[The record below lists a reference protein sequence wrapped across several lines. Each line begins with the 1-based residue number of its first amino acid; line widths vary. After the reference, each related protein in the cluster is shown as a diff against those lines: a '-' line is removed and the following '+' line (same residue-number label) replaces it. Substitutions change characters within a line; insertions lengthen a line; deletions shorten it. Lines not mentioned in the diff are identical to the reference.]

1 MPEQTLGR
9 GLRRMFA
16 GSDIKEQVSVVGT
29 KAFMEF
35 VQSIKSEGV
44 EIERIAMGAGTQ
56 AKSPVVIE
64 VEEENDKKDI
74 AALDIELPILT
85 PRIYREYK
93 NFSEIDITHF
103 DKPINEKPFSEQEQR
118 EIVFKDIATDEISHT
133 TLLNHVNPAPNNM
146 IAFFVNNIK
155 RDLRLVGGH
164 EILHG
169 KVKDFLQNQL
179 FGKAVMLDNLNIMRN
194 LSEPV
199 VTKTIYDFFKTEI
212 NRLTIK
218 DKGEAVIDDHI
229 RLRKTRPFSA
239 NQQAFY
245 QPKKSV
251 FNKIIGDSEFELKF
265 ASFLDGCDDIIS
277 FGKNCKQGIKFKL
290 DYLNRSGDI
299 SNYYPDFIV
308 KKSEKEIYIIETK
321 GIEDLDVPLKI
332 ARLKEWCK
340 DINELQNNVK
350 YNFIFVEYNAF
361 KDNNFKSFEQVIQ
374 YFITYQ

>member
-1 MPEQTLGR
+1 
-9 GLRRMFA
+9 MFA